1 VTGEY
6 AVPAAV
12 IAAEHLSAA
21 AAVGYGATCSAV
33 GRGWHAIRSAVGPR
47 LERAADRA
55 AAEVAVAWSHVT
67 ARLGEAL
74 LPLREGAARLAE
86 SEALQKLAESA
97 AAALSAL
104 RWLASV
110 AEGAP
115 LLAAAGCGGGGL
127 LLLRWR
133 LRRRAPWLLQSVAAA
148 GEGGGEGARHFSMVR
163 ADGAVLPLPGPLQP
177 DLPLALPSL
186 AAGARPHAEARCR
199 WLAQVVQYRPTDVVL
214 ASYPYCGAA
223 LVERLAVLLL
233 GGGAGRGGA
242 AALWPEESLSQH
254 GEGRVTL
261 SEFESLAPP
270 RLLTSRAPLRCL
282 LSRQRDGAPAAARY
296 VVVTRNP
303 LDACS
308 ACYRRGWDPRAR
320 GWPFDAHALAWLDGR
335 AGGSFGATGSFCD
348 FYRGWR
354 GAALRYP
361 PAGRHA
367 TRMEALLLQ
376 APGSSWWR
384 ENGSDAVGVGD
395 GAERPMVLWLH
406 LEALLREPGR
416 EAARLAAFLGLDGSD
431 GRLIDSVVS
440 DATFGALREAELQAL
455 GGWREDFAPHPGLRG
470 RVEAALKRETR
481 GLGLR
486 YDLGGGEDLQ

>member
-1 VTGEY
+1 MSDPDWARSTSRVVSAGAAAAAAAATTTAAAAKKAAVVTGEY

-12 IAAEHLSAA
+12 IAAEHLSVA
-21 AAVGYGATCSAV
+21 AAVGCGATCSAV
-33 GRGWHAIRSAVGPR
+33 VRGWHAIRSAVGPR
-47 LERAADRA
+47 LERAADMA
-55 AAEVAVAWSHVT
+55 AAEVAVAWSRAT

-74 LPLREGAARLAE
+74 LPLREGVARLAE
-86 SEALQKLAESA
+86 SEALRKLAERA
-97 AAALSAL
+97 AVALSAL

-115 LLAAAGCGGGGL
+115 LLAAAACVGGGL

-177 DLPLALPSL
+177 DLPLALPSP

-270 RLLTSRAPLRCL
+270 RLLSSRAPLRCL
-282 LSRQRDGAPAAARY
+282 LSRRRDGAPAAAR
-296 VVVTRNP
+296 
-303 LDACS
+303 
-308 ACYRRGWDPRAR
+308 RRGEQRWKVETNHMSCQVSCDPV
-320 GWPFDAHALAWLDGR
+320 P
-335 AGGSFGATGSFCD
+335 GA
-348 FYRGWR
+348 
-354 GAALRYP
+354 
-361 PAGRHA
+361 
-367 TRMEALLLQ
+367 
-376 APGSSWWR
+376 SS
-384 ENGSDAVGVGD
+384 
-395 GAERPMVLWLH
+395 
-406 LEALLREPGR
+406 
-416 EAARLAAFLGLDGSD
+416 
-431 GRLIDSVVS
+431 
-440 DATFGALREAELQAL
+440 
-455 GGWREDFAPHPGLRG
+455 
-470 RVEAALKRETR
+470 
-481 GLGLR
+481 
-486 YDLGGGEDLQ
+486 